1 MSDYEVAKSLAE
13 VINNINMLR
22 PKVNVDQKVWKLVDL
37 MDVERKKYFDRY
49 VSNNYGMGF
58 TVMDSYYSEK
68 NMKTLVGLAREMLV
82 RLSITMM

>member
-13 VINNINMLR
+13 VIYNINLLR

-37 MDVERKKYFDRY
+37 MDVEMKKYFDRY
-49 VSNNYGMGF
+49 VSDNHGMGF